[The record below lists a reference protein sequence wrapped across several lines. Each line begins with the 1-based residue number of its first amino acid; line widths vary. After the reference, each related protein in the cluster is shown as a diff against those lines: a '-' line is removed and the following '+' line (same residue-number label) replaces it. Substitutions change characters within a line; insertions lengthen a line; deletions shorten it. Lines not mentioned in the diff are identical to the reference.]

1 MTGAGRS
8 AWANAQQLCADATSR
23 RSPGPLMNLT
33 RRLSCRRGAHLC
45 RSSLSRQP
53 PNPQS
58 RRQPF
63 ARLSVQVLGMRGVT
77 RPASARPKSIS
88 ARARATAQ
96 GGMPLPRCTCSSPCS
111 YLFCLYINHKDTDTG
126 KRSSSRIET
135 RKEDVTRHPTT
146 TTCEA
151 HLDHRLPSS
160 HVKLKVHVC
169 RLSGSGGGGKR
180 GAPVCAAVC
189 VLFCELLANEKELTR
204 DTTL

>member
-1 MTGAGRS
+1 MLARPS
-8 AWANAQQLCADATSR
+8 AHDLC
-23 RSPGPLMNLT
+23 
-33 RRLSCRRGAHLC
+33 
-45 RSSLSRQP
+45 SLSESIVMGTITLKPRKLIIE
-53 PNPQS
+53 N
-58 RRQPF
+58 RDEE
-63 ARLSVQVLGMRGVT
+63 G
-77 RPASARPKSIS
+77 RP
-88 ARARATAQ
+88 
-96 GGMPLPRCTCSSPCS
+96 
-111 YLFCLYINHKDTDTG
+111 
-126 KRSSSRIET
+126 
-135 RKEDVTRHPTT
+135 VTRHPTRDVIRYPTT